1 MQPGLLAPPNFNI
14 DGTQYVV
21 AIFSDGTYALP
32 TGAVSGV
39 SSQPAKPGDEIVLY
53 GVGFGPVTPGIPA
66 GQLVGESN
74 SLADFHISIGGMPCQ
89 VEYDGLAPNYTGLYQ
104 FNITVPQVASGNQ
117 PLTFTVDGLDGSQT
131 LYVAVGS

>member
-1 MQPGLLAPPNFNI
+1 
-14 DGTQYVV
+14 
-21 AIFSDGTYALP
+21 
-32 TGAVSGV
+32 
-39 SSQPAKPGDEIVLY
+39 
-53 GVGFGPVTPGIPA
+53 
-66 GQLVGESN
+66 
-74 SLADFHISIGGMPCQ
+74 MPCQ